1 MGRVSLVDDTEE
13 SLPTMNADVETNI
26 KELIGLFDLP
36 AFARRGQDLEITVRR
51 LHERCRS
58 AREEL
63 LDMVR
68 LRLRQWS
75 HAATGPQDWSE
86 VFSQSIEPLWVLSHA
101 EDPQWADSP
110 ASIRR
115 RLTIGHD
122 LIASVVRFNHRFT
135 QFLGR
140 LNLEPANLV
149 IDQYNRYYVFEKEC
163 VMGSARLAAQHFSP
177 VPKITIETL
186 LHDHPTL
193 PVPQLLDRR
202 SPLSALEP
210 FSQSERSHEET
221 GNHESS
227 QAILFIISL
236 SSSRWRRLSWPVLP
250 HSGRRTVFDI
260 PNRG

>member
-1 MGRVSLVDDTEE
+1 VDNTEE
-13 SLPTMNADVETNI
+13 SLPTMNAGIETEI

-36 AFARRGQDLEITVRR
+36 AFARRGQELEITLRR
-51 LHERCRS
+51 MHERCRS
-58 AREEL
+58 TRQEL

-75 HAATGPQDWSE
+75 HAVTGPEAWSE
-86 VFSQSIEPLWVLSHA
+86 VFSHSIEPLWPMSQADGPRWA
-101 EDPQWADSP
+101 EGP

-115 RLTIGHD
+115 RSIIGRD
-122 LIASVVRFNHRFT
+122 LIASVVRFNHRWT
-135 QFLGR
+135 QFLDR

-177 VPKITIETL
+177 VPKLTTETL

-193 PVPQLLDRR
+193 PVPQLLDRT
-202 SPLSALEP
+202 SLLDHGETFFQP
-210 FSQSERSHEET
+210 QRSHKDT

-227 QAILFIISL
+227 
-236 SSSRWRRLSWPVLP
+236 R
-250 HSGRRTVFDI
+250 
-260 PNRG
+260 